1 MILVFANN
9 HYAGPAVTENLA
21 RLAAEQSRLRPI
33 RAHLGSAG
41 GGAPGLG
48 ARAPVH
54 AGREVNLNGLRCEDF
69 EVDCLPDTRDEFPR
83 AAEYARLEV
92 G

>member
-9 HYAGPAVTENLA
+9 HYAGPA
-21 RLAAEQSRLRPI
+21 
-33 RAHLGSAG
+33 
-41 GGAPGLG
+41 
-48 ARAPVH
+48 
-54 AGREVNLNGLRCEDF
+54 GREVNLDGLRCEDF

-83 AAEYARLEV
+83 AAEYGRLEV